1 MILKKKNEQTQND
14 KLVAVRKVFDN
25 YNLISALH
33 SYMSTKDDSFKNLLP
48 PLILLDSKEKKE
60 LINKLNDLKFI
71 VQNNLAA

>member
-1 MILKKKNEQTQND
+1 MILKKKKEQTQND

-33 SYMSTKDDSFKNLLP
+33 SYMSLKDDDFKNLLP
-48 PLILLDSKEKKE
+48 PLVLLNSEEQKD
-60 LINKLNDLKFI
+60 LIKKLNNLKFI